1 MGIINFGFQTF
12 FNLIS
17 GNGTGWI
24 SREEME
30 DDIER
35 VSKYGTSQL
44 QLQEHL
50 RCLPPS
56 ILPIDLSGMWYVEI
70 KPNGTPYTPGRK
82 PFKCLEEEMEELYQ
96 NPIYAGGF
104 HCYNCALDVVSF
116 GQTLE
121 GAWLFN
127 HGNDDE
133 KFCAYLGSG

>member
-1 MGIINFGFQTF
+1 MGIINLGFQTF
-12 FNLIS
+12 FNLVS

-56 ILPIDLSGMWYVEI
+56 IIPTDLSGMWYVQI
-70 KPNGTPYTPGRK
+70 KPNGTPYTPCEK
-82 PFKCLEEEMEELYQ
+82 PFMCSEEEIDG

-116 GQTLE
+116 GRTLE
-121 GAWLFN
+121 DAWLFN
-127 HGNDDE
+127 DE
-133 KFCAYLGSG
+133 KFRVYLGSG